1 MGELNGVFW
10 FELGGDRMQ
19 ADRAQ
24 QAATNFIL
32 FSIDLVMPQVDRTMQ
47 ILSGDY
53 LARIRAAKIRL
64 GG

>member
-1 MGELNGVFW
+1 MGFSGLNWVAIC
-10 FELGGDRMQ
+10 MQ

-32 FSIDLVMPQVDRTMQ
+32 FSLDLVMPQLDRTMQ
-47 ILSGDY
+47 ILSGGY
-53 LARIRAAKIRL
+53 LDRIRAAKIRL